1 MVKVLIVEDSSF
13 MRRLLKEILE
23 GDDRIK
29 VVGEANNG
37 REALDFIK
45 KNVVDVI
52 TLDIEMPVMD
62 GIEFLKKAKLE
73 NTAVLMLSS
82 LTKDGAKITLDALE
96 LGAVDFVE
104 KPENFFSIN
113 TKGKS
118 DEIISKIVAVDSVK
132 HKLSRKKYVRPIIK
146 KVEKKKVS
154 RQEAAKNL
162 IVIGSS
168 TGGPRALQEII
179 PKLSAD
185 IDAGIVVVQHMPKGF
200 TKSLADRLD
209 RISEVK
215 VKEASDLDD
224 IYNGH
229 CYIAKGDYHME
240 VVKAAG
246 NKMKIKLNQEPLDGR
261 LRPSV
266 DKMLYTLEHI
276 PNDIL
281 IVILTGMGKD
291 GTKGIEKLKSKKSL
305 KVYSEDEST
314 CVVYG
319 MPKSVEESG
328 LSDKVIKLSE
338 ISKEIEKY
346 LEDK

>member
-1 MVKVLIVEDSSF
+1 MIKVLIVEDSSF
-13 MRRLLKEILE
+13 MRRLLKEIFE
-23 GDDRIK
+23 GDKRIQ
-29 VVGEANNG
+29 VVGEASNG
-37 REALDFIK
+37 KEALDFLK
-45 KNVVDVI
+45 RNTVDVI

-62 GIEFLKKAKLE
+62 GIEFLKEAKLKD
-73 NTAVLMLSS
+73 TAVLMLSS

-113 TKGKS
+113 TKEKS
-118 DEIISKIVAVDSVK
+118 DEIISKIVAADSVK
-132 HKLSRKKYVRPIIK
+132 YKVSSKKYIRPSFAKTQIT
-146 KVEKKKVS
+146 KVDKQV
-154 RQEAAKNL
+154 AAKNL

-209 RISEVK
+209 RISELK

-240 VVKAAG
+240 IVRGHG
-246 NKMKIKLNQEPLDGR
+246 NRMRIKLNQDPLDGR

-266 DKMLYTLEHI
+266 DKMLYTLEKI

-291 GTKGIEKLKSKKSL
+291 GTKGIKKLKSKRNL

-328 LSDKVIKLSE
+328 LSDKVVKLSE
-338 ISKEIEKY
+338 ISKEIENY
-346 LEDK
+346 LEGK

>member
-1 MVKVLIVEDSSF
+1 MIKVLIVEDSSF
-13 MRRLLKEILE
+13 MRRLLKEIFE
-23 GDDRIK
+23 ENRNIQ
-29 VVGEANNG
+29 VVGEASNG
-37 REALDFIK
+37 KEALDFIK
-45 KNVVDVI
+45 NNTVDVI

-62 GIEFLKKAKLE
+62 GIEFLKKAKLKD
-73 NTAVLMLSS
+73 TAVLMLSS

-113 TKGKS
+113 TKEKS
-118 DEIISKIVAVDSVK
+118 AEIIAKIVAADSVK
-132 HKLSRKKYVRPIIK
+132 HKVSRKNYVRPTFT

-154 RQEAAKNL
+154 KQEAAKNL

-209 RISEVK
+209 RISELK

-240 VVKAAG
+240 LVKVPG
-246 NKMKIKLNQEPLDGR
+246 NKMRIKLNQEPLDGR

-266 DKMLYTLEHI
+266 DKMLYTLEKI
-276 PNDIL
+276 PNKTL

-291 GTKGIEKLKSKKSL
+291 GTKGIQKLKSKKNL

-338 ISKEIEKY
+338 ISKEIENY
-346 LEDK
+346 LEGK